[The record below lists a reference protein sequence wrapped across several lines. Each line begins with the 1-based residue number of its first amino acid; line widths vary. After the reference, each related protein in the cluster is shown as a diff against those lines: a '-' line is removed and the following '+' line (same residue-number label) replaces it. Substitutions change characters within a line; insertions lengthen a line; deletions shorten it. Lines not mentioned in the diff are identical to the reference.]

1 MKTIKMDKKLINE
14 EISNMKYL
22 LGYKPGKVISEQEQP
37 EMKEDN
43 DNLFVKRRLSTIEE
57 LIDKYIKMVEDDEEY
72 VFSDEYEFASNIISW
87 VINDLTKSDDQQYD
101 YDEIE
106 DFIKENFGEYILS
119 QYVERDFDDDEDYGD
134 DEYDF

>member
-1 MKTIKMDKKLINE
+1 MNKKLINE

-43 DNLFVKRRLSTIEE
+43 DNLFVKRRLSDIEE
-57 LIDKYIKMVEDDEEY
+57 LIDKNIKMVEDDEEY
-72 VFSDEYEFASNIISW
+72 VFSDEFEFASNIISW
-87 VINDLTKSDDQQYD
+87 VVNDLTKSDDQQYD

-119 QYVERDFDDDEDYGD
+119 QYVERDFDFDDDEDYDD
-134 DEYDF
+134 DEDDF

>member
-72 VFSDEYEFASNIISW
+72 VFSDEYSFASNIISW
-87 VINDLTKSDDQQYD
+87 VINALTKSDDLQYD

-106 DFIKENFGEYILS
+106 YFIKENYGEYILS
-119 QYVERDFDDDEDYGD
+119 QYVERDFDDDEDYDD
-134 DEYDF
+134 DEDDF

>member
-43 DNLFVKRRLSTIEE
+43 DNLFAKRRLSTIEE

-119 QYVERDFDDDEDYGD
+119 QYVERDFDDDEDYDD

>member
-119 QYVERDFDDDEDYGD
+119 QYVERDFDDDEDYDD